1 MALRLP
7 LPLPPLLILLHS
19 VFWAYSR
26 CKALCARARSPLSIW
41 ATNLARSVAVGR
53 SAAGEMQ
60 SATVRVS
67 FEVGLERRRHV
78 KLSVIPQLDHEIVFF
93 LPICSLHVQGTCWFG
108 YALPCES
115 CRVLTGRPCGWSSCK
130 LPFWILCSVHLAP
143 PAHGDLPYQLYRWKP
158 WLTLCFSIP
167 AGARWGKQSHF
178 RILRVISHLGK
189 RHCKYSPKA
198 HSPLLT

>member
-53 SAAGEMQ
+53 SAAAGEMQ

-130 LPFWILCSVHLAP
+130 LPFWILCLCTLLLRLTGTYLTSYTVENLDWRYASLFLLAQDEVNR
-143 PAHGDLPYQLYRWKP
+143 A
-158 WLTLCFSIP
+158 
-167 AGARWGKQSHF
+167 
-178 RILRVISHLGK
+178 ISAFFG
-189 RHCKYSPKA
+189 
-198 HSPLLT
+198 